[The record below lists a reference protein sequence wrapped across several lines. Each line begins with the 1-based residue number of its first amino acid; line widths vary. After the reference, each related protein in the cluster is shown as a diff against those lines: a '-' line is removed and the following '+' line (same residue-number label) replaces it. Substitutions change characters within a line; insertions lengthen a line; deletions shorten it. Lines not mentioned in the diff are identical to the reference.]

1 MVLLGFSFDSLTKG
15 DINDE
20 NSGSF
25 RCSNSSGQ
33 WDSHDS
39 NFLSLTTM
47 KGRKMSQFF
56 TAVYSCIFYNT
67 VWPNRQGKS
76 CPARHWTG
84 AAHSTSCRSCSKG
97 AETAIAS
104 EILSKSISEGPG
116 QHRHRLSVAW
126 QEYFSQWSDAAYRSW
141 SGMSHVAWNDDSV
154 EEVLSIL
161 VFVLI
166 GTALALACS
175 KMPPGTQCRHRMFQ
189 AQKKKLKPNTL

>member
-97 AETAIAS
+97 AET
-104 EILSKSISEGPG
+104 
-116 QHRHRLSVAW
+116 RHRFGDPV
-126 QEYFSQWSDAAYRSW
+126 QENLGGARATSPSALCRLAGIFFAMEWCCVSKLKW
-141 SGMSHVAWNDDSV
+141 HVACRMKWWFRGRSFKYFG
-154 EEVLSIL
+154 I
-161 VFVLI
+161 
-166 GTALALACS
+166 CS
-175 KMPPGTQCRHRMFQ
+175 YRYCAGPCLQQDAPWHSMSS
-189 AQKKKLKPNTL
+189 